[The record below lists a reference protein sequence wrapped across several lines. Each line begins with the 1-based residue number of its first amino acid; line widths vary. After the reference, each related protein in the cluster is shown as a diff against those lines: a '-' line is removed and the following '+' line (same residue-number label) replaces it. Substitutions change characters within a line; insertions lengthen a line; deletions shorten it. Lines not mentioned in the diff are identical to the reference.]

1 MANSDT
7 MPKQFDIVVVPFPYS
22 DQFAEKRRPALVVSS
37 NAFNKKHG
45 LLWVVMITSASNPAR
60 PDDIAVAA
68 NAKTGLPAAS
78 LIRASKIATIE
89 PERVLRVAGRIDK
102 KMAWVVK
109 NSLAVAIFEGEVSGK
124 AQPFEMG
131 AYIQSKKVENR

>member
-1 MANSDT
+1 

-89 PERVLRVAGRIDK
+89 PERVVRVAGKLDGK
-102 KMAWVVK
+102 VAKTVKMAITA
-109 NSLAVAIFEGEVSGK
+109 SIS
-124 AQPFEMG
+124 
-131 AYIQSKKVENR
+131 

>member
-7 MPKQFDIVVVPFPYS
+7 LPKQFDIVVVPFPYS
-22 DQFAEKRRPALVVSS
+22 DKLAEKRRPALVVSS

-45 LLWVVMITSASNPAR
+45 LLWVIMITSASNPAW

-68 NAKTGLPAAS
+68 NTKTGLPAAS

-89 PERVLRVAGRIDK
+89 PERVVQVAGKIDK
-102 KMAWVVK
+102 K
-109 NSLAVAIFEGEVSGK
+109 LAGAIITLLRVTVG
-124 AQPFEMG
+124 
-131 AYIQSKKVENR
+131 

>member
-1 MANSDT
+1 M
-7 MPKQFDIVVVPFPYS
+7 VVPFPYS
-22 DQFAEKRRPALVVSS
+22 DQLAEKRRPALVVSS

-45 LLWVVMITSASNPAR
+45 LLWVIMITSAGNPAR

-89 PERVLRVAGRIDK
+89 PDRVVRIIGKIDLPIAEKLRK
-102 KMAWVVK
+102 TLMK
-109 NSLAVAIFEGEVSGK
+109 NIE
-124 AQPFEMG
+124 
-131 AYIQSKKVENR
+131 